1 MPYLAVDWTH
11 SPDDW
16 LRAVGKDGLVISRI
30 ISRISGEERQKVNKP
45 VFPSERLSV
54 GQHGELVDHGRVQQ
68 LHVVRPWLDPAESDD
83 DDGDGED
90 DDVSSFTQLP
100 IRTGSSLASTLTLGV
115 QIIVVRIAFPRPDN
129 DQLSSISSSEIS
141 QTYSW
146 SIQATVTSP
155 PTILGEK

>member
-1 MPYLAVDWTH
+1 MGRRDRKYTN
-11 SPDDW
+11 
-16 LRAVGKDGLVISRI
+16 
-30 ISRISGEERQKVNKP
+30 QP

-54 GQHGELVDHGRVQQ
+54 GQHGERVDHGRVQQ
-68 LHVVRPWLDPAESDD
+68 LHVVRPGLDPAESDD
-83 DDGDGED
+83 DCED
-90 DDVSSFTQLP
+90 DDVRSFTQLP
-100 IRTGSSLASTLTLGV
+100 IRTGSSLARTLTLGV

-129 DQLSSISSSEIS
+129 NQLSSISSSEIS